1 MSTETPLILDPAPV
15 EGGDEVAPIR
25 VSWNQRALIFLHLNQ
40 PDSPA
45 YNMSLALKLDASFD
59 VDSMVE
65 VFKAALQAHP
75 PLRTG
80 YRLVGREIEAIEF
93 GVEAAEIILE
103 TAASDDACK
112 ARLDELSLK
121 PFDLTTGRVARLAIV
136 SSPVGDRFGL
146 VTIHHIAG
154 DHYTF
159 EQLLEELTAAWQG
172 KPAFADVDRDYQ
184 RWVRDEVDYIAS
196 AKGAAVLDK
205 WRDLLSENADKLQ
218 LPTDAPTSASQSFDG
233 GFVKDVWDDGLNTK
247 LRDLS
252 KANKVTRFITLMAGF
267 QLYLGALTGQ
277 DKFLLGTPSAGR
289 FSRADRSVIGYC
301 ANPLLAPVD
310 ISAAETFSSHLAD
323 TQRQIRDV
331 FALQRMPMAY
341 ALDQALTSRDNS
353 EMALAPC
360 FLTFIQERRREFAAD
375 YGYDLLWTQQRGAAH
390 ALNLLIYASGD
401 KLEALWRYDTALFR
415 QETVEGFARDFRH
428 FMRALC
434 DAPDAPLQNVRAE
447 AWHRNEPGAPEKAV
461 ETALDRVDQQPED
474 STAIQTGSD
483 TLTYLELRSSA
494 KGLAG
499 ALAER
504 GVARGDRVALV
515 IEDDRHRIIAM
526 LACWYAGAAYLPL
539 DPADPYRR
547 LEQLIDLADAK
558 LIISDVKPPL
568 EAEVLSPLEQASL
581 GEVRRPTAEDIAYV
595 IFTSGTTGKPKPVG
609 VPHLALVSYV
619 DGLIERIGCDPG
631 SSFAS
636 LAGPAADLGYSSLY
650 GALLSGGGLNVLPTE
665 AKLDATALAAHLKA
679 QPVDYLKITPSHF
692 EALLEADDD
701 ILPEKALILGGE
713 KPTSELVKS
722 VKTLRPDLR
731 IFNHY
736 GPTETTIGVAC
747 GEVSLGEAGDI
758 QLDGVIG
765 RALDGARL
773 HILDPMLTPV
783 PSGAIG
789 ELYVS
794 GDQLAHGY
802 LGASAQTA
810 DRFIPNPFGSVG
822 RLYRTGDRVRRIA
835 DGSIQFIGR
844 EDDQVKIRG
853 FRVELGEIERAVASL
868 DGVTQCAVVT
878 IGDSAKKL
886 VACFVGTAEQSNLAS
901 GLADMLPA
909 AMQPQYWLCLETLP
923 RLANG
928 KIDRKGLA
936 NVSLEAL
943 GSDKAREAPVS
954 DDATFSTLA
963 QIWQDVLNTADLAS
977 EDNFFALGGDS
988 ILSLQVVARAKKAG
1002 ISLKPK
1008 DLFIH
1013 QTLGDLAAFAARQSP
1028 ATESIQPAAEAQDSY
1043 PLTPIQ
1049 QWFFDT
1055 QPEAPAH
1062 WNQSLLLELPG
1073 VIDSS
1078 AFKLAVTGLLQ
1089 RHPILTGA
1097 FQQRD
1102 RNWKLVQRAI
1112 DDIDQITVIDT
1123 PPDMDAVK
1131 TRCAALE
1138 ESFSLNEGGLI
1149 RIAVLT
1155 DSSTS
1160 KPYLFAT
1167 AHHLII
1173 DAVSWRN
1180 VLSDLAVRITANPQT
1195 AAADWAGLLMAQ
1207 TEVTKDELTSAR
1219 GYLETFAPANTHHQY
1234 GRFADSARLSQK
1246 LDTRSAEALLV
1257 DAVAQLKLDPQDLMV
1272 AAFNRAWSEVT
1283 GENSVIIE
1291 LEGHGRA
1298 AETADLIGWFTHRYP
1313 VGFDNLTSDPSAA
1326 LVQTANAIRS
1336 VPDAAKRAVALRFGD
1351 NDLSPVRAP
1360 ISFNYLGETGE
1371 LGGAI
1376 PGVRRLEWPL
1386 DRMRAAGSHRLHGLN
1401 VTIEQVE
1408 SELRIS
1414 FDISPDYLPLPKAED
1429 LLTAFKDA
1437 LIHIGSIEHR
1447 SRLVSEVTA
1456 TDVSPE
1462 QLADIE
1468 VSLGDELEDV
1478 WPLTPVQEGMLLQ
1491 AELTGRNDLYT
1502 NVAMF
1507 EIGGIESADRLT
1519 KPWTQLIERHPVL
1532 RGQGVGV
1539 EGQNWFAVLKSAG
1552 PKIDIL
1558 DFSDLAPEEQDH
1570 KINSRFEAETR
1581 REFDL
1586 SDASLM
1592 HLTLCR
1598 LAKDRWRLIWT
1609 RHHLISDGW
1618 TSALLAFEALMLAS
1632 GGTLDA
1638 VPSSVSYFD
1647 WLNDQDVGAQRAYW
1661 EQIANAV
1668 RFDGQLHR
1676 ALAVGAPVT
1685 IEEQINPGLQTGLNA
1700 AAKRIGVSLSTCLH
1714 LGWALALSDTIGT
1727 THPLFGTVNAGRPPE
1742 VDGIDRIAGAFIQT
1756 LPAALQH
1763 NLSDRIETALQSL
1776 HRQLA
1781 EMRENG
1787 IVPLAELASMFSAG
1801 QTRLFDTLLIVENY
1815 PMEAEGLALGDLTAS
1830 LLQTDEKSDF
1840 PLTVQILPGERLRL
1854 LARTNGQVE
1863 RQTVEDLIVR
1873 FLRALEFLA
1882 SDTSEAI
1889 GAYFEHGHGRSPDKI
1904 ETLPTHQPWFASPH
1918 FRETLGENPEALF
1931 FQSGNQL
1938 ESVSGQDLLQDA
1950 RAIARAAIELMPD
1963 RDARIAVALE
1973 RTDWLPKT
1981 ILGLH
1986 MAGICYVP
1994 VDLSQ
1999 PEARRTQ
2006 VIELAGCEALIGEGG
2021 HLPSDLAAKGRA
2033 ILSEGGSWEPPT
2045 PHLDEL
2051 AYIIFTSGSTGEPKG
2066 VGVSY
2071 RAVSHLLETF
2081 AQSGSDVFG
2090 AGWMALTPLS
2100 FDIAYLELFAPLYHG
2115 GRLLLAPSD
2124 IATNGEA
2131 ILDFARNSRADIL
2144 QATPSS
2150 WSIISGALG
2159 EQPDALK
2166 NTALISGGEAL
2177 PGALANTLRSHGKS
2191 LWNVYGPTETC
2202 IWSSISR
2209 LDNALGDAAVAPLG
2223 QPFKGEGLYAL
2234 GAFLRPLGVGDSGD
2248 LWISGQ
2254 GLARGYVDRPDLT
2267 ADAFIPDPF
2276 GAPGTR
2282 MYRTGD
2288 RVKLGEDGV
2297 LHFLGRNDSQIKLR
2311 GHRIEVGEVESALAS
2326 APGVASGAVLHVD
2339 ADTARA
2345 RLVAYAVP
2353 TEMPVDETAWRA
2365 SIVDHLSD
2373 RLVDAAIPAQIM
2385 RLEEMPLTTSG
2396 KINRKALP
2404 APFIEQ
2410 AGGAPETEREIWLA
2424 AAWTDLLDLP
2434 DASIIGRETRFFE
2447 LGANSITAARLVARV
2462 KAELGIELPLVAI
2475 FEESALQKMASALD
2489 AAPGAQSDEEL
2500 AFMAELLDDLE

>member
-1 MSTETPLILDPAPV
+1 M
-15 EGGDEVAPIR
+15 
-25 VSWNQRALIFLHLNQ
+25 
-40 PDSPA
+40 
-45 YNMSLALKLDASFD
+45 
-59 VDSMVE
+59 
-65 VFKAALQAHP
+65 
-75 PLRTG
+75 
-80 YRLVGREIEAIEF
+80 
-93 GVEAAEIILE
+93 
-103 TAASDDACK
+103 
-112 ARLDELSLK
+112 
-121 PFDLTTGRVARLAIV
+121 
-136 SSPVGDRFGL
+136 
-146 VTIHHIAG
+146 
-154 DHYTF
+154 
-159 EQLLEELTAAWQG
+159 
-172 KPAFADVDRDYQ
+172 
-184 RWVRDEVDYIAS
+184 
-196 AKGAAVLDK
+196 
-205 WRDLLSENADKLQ
+205 
-218 LPTDAPTSASQSFDG
+218 
-233 GFVKDVWDDGLNTK
+233 
-247 LRDLS
+247 
-252 KANKVTRFITLMAGF
+252 
-267 QLYLGALTGQ
+267 TGQ

-360 FLTFIQERRREFAAD
+360 FFTFIQERRREFAAD

-401 KLEALWRYDTALFR
+401 KLEALWRYDMALFR

-434 DAPDAPLQNVRAE
+434 DAPDAPLQNVMAE

-461 ETALDRVDQQPED
+461 ETALDRVDQQSED

-504 GVARGDRVALV
+504 GVARGDRVALI
-515 IEDDRHRIIAM
+515 IEDDRQRMIAM

-581 GEVRRPTAEDIAYV
+581 GEVRRPTAEDIAYI
-595 IFTSGTTGKPKPVG
+595 IFTSGTTGTPKPVG
-609 VPHLALVSYV
+609 VPHRALVTYV
-619 DGLIERIGCDPG
+619 DGLIARIGIDSG

-636 LAGPAADLGYSSLY
+636 LAGPAADLGYTSLY
-650 GALLSGGGLNVLPTE
+650 GALLSGGVLHVLPTD
-665 AKLDATALAAHLKA
+665 AKLDATAFAAHLKA
-679 QPVDYLKITPSHF
+679 HPAEYLKITPSHF
-692 EALLEADDD
+692 EALLEADDR
-701 ILPEKALILGGE
+701 ILPDRALILGGE

-747 GEVSLGEAGDI
+747 GEISLSEAGDI

-765 RALDGARL
+765 RALEGVEL
-773 HILDPMLTPV
+773 QILDPMLTPV

-802 LGASAQTA
+802 LGAGAQTA
-810 DRFIPNPFGSVG
+810 DRFVPNPFGTGG
-822 RLYRTGDRVRRIA
+822 RLYRTGDRVRRLA
-835 DGSIQFIGR
+835 DAKIQFIGR
-844 EDDQVKIRG
+844 ADDQVKIRG
-853 FRVELGEIERAVASL
+853 FRVELGEIERALASL
-868 DGVTQCAVVT
+868 DGVKQCAVVT

-886 VACFVGTAEQSNLAS
+886 VACFVGSAEQSNLAS
-901 GLADMLPA
+901 GVADMLPA
-909 AMQPQYWLCLETLP
+909 AMQPHYWLCLETLP

-928 KIDRKGLA
+928 KINRKELA
-936 NVSLEAL
+936 DVSLETF
-943 GSDKAREAPVS
+943 GSGKAHEAPVS
-954 DDATFSTLA
+954 NDETFSTLA

-977 EDNFFALGGDS
+977 EDNFFSLGGDS

-1002 ISLKPK
+1002 IALKPK

-1013 QTLGDLAAFAARQSP
+1013 QTLGDLASFAARQSP
-1028 ATESIQPAAEAQDSY
+1028 VSREIEPVAEAQESY

-1049 QWFFDT
+1049 QWYFDT

-1073 VIDSS
+1073 PVG
-1078 AFKLAVTGLLQ
+1078 APVFKAAATGLLQ

-1097 FQQRD
+1097 FQRRD
-1102 RNWKLVQRAI
+1102 KNWKLVPGVI
-1112 DDIDQITVIDT
+1112 DDIDQIAVIDT
-1123 PPDMDAVK
+1123 LSDLDAVK
-1131 TRCAALE
+1131 TRCAMLE
-1138 ESFSLNEGGLI
+1138 KSFSLNKGGLI
-1149 RIAVLT
+1149 RIALLT

-1180 VLSDLAVRITANPQT
+1180 ILSDLAVWITANPQET
-1195 AAADWAGLLMAQ
+1195 DADWAGLQLAQ
-1207 TEVTKDELTSAR
+1207 TEVTSDELVSATA
-1219 GYLETFAPANTHHQY
+1219 YLETLASGEKDLQF
-1234 GRFADSARLSQK
+1234 GRFADSAGLTET
-1246 LDTRSAEALLV
+1246 LDSSSTAALLV
-1257 DAVAQLKLDPQDLMV
+1257 DAVARLKLDPQDLML
-1272 AAFNRAWSEVT
+1272 AAFNRAWGQVT

-1291 LEGHGRA
+1291 LEGHGRSA
-1298 AETADLIGWFTHRYP
+1298 DTANLIGWFTHRYP
-1313 VGFDNLTSDPSAA
+1313 VSFDALYTDPHAA

-1336 VPDAAKRAVALRFGD
+1336 VPDAAKRAVALRFGE
-1351 NDLSPVRAP
+1351 NNLAPVRAP

-1376 PGVRRLEWPL
+1376 PGVRRLDWPL
-1386 DRMRAAGSHRLHGLN
+1386 GRMRDPGSHRLHGLN

-1408 SELRIS
+1408 SELHIG
-1414 FDISPDYLPLPKAED
+1414 FDITPDYLPLPKTED

-1437 LIHIGSIEHR
+1437 LVDIGGIEHR
-1447 SRLVSEVTA
+1447 NRLVSEVTA
-1456 TDVSPE
+1456 TDISPE
-1462 QLADIE
+1462 ELTDIADR
-1468 VSLGDELEDV
+1468 LGDELEDV

-1507 EIGGIESADRLT
+1507 EIGRVESVESLT
-1519 KPWTQLIERHPVL
+1519 GPWAQLIERHPVL
-1532 RGQGVGV
+1532 RGQVV
-1539 EGQNWFAVLKSAG
+1539 SFEGQKWFAVLKSAE

-1558 DFSDLAPEEQDH
+1558 DLSDLTPDEQNDQ
-1570 KINSRFEAETR
+1570 INKRFEAETR

-1586 SDASLM
+1586 LHVPLM
-1592 HLTLCR
+1592 HITLCR
-1598 LAKDRWRLIWT
+1598 SADDQWRLIWT

-1618 TSALLAFEALMLAS
+1618 TSALLAFEALTLAS
-1632 GGTLDA
+1632 GGTLA
-1638 VPSSVSYFD
+1638 PVPASKGYFD
-1647 WLNDQDVGAQRAYW
+1647 WINDQDIDAQRAYW
-1661 EQIANAV
+1661 KQLTGAA
-1668 RFDGQLHR
+1668 RFDAQLPR
-1676 ALAVGAPVT
+1676 AGADGAPVT
-1685 IEEQINPGLQTGLNA
+1685 IEEQINPGLQTRLDA
-1700 AAKRIGVSLSTCLH
+1700 AVKQHGVSLSTCLH

-1756 LPAALQH
+1756 LPAALQL

-1776 HRQLA
+1776 HGRLA

-1787 IVPLAELASMFSAG
+1787 NVPLADLAGMFSAG

-1863 RQTVEDLIVR
+1863 RQIVEGLIR
-1873 FLRALEFLA
+1873 RLLQALDFLA

-1889 GAYFEHGHGRSPDKI
+1889 GAYFEHDLRRSPDKI
-1904 ETLPTHQPWFASPH
+1904 ETLPVNQPWFASRH
-1918 FRETLGENPEALF
+1918 FRETLGEKTDALL
-1931 FQSGNQL
+1931 FQSESGL
-1938 ESVSGQDLLQDA
+1938 ETVSGEDLLQDA
-1950 RAIARAAIELMPD
+1950 RAIARAVIELTRD
-1963 RDARIAVALE
+1963 RHARIAVALE

-2021 HLPSDLAAKGRA
+2021 HLPSDLAAQGRA
-2033 ILSEGGSWEPPT
+2033 FLSEDGSWEPPT

-2066 VGVSY
+2066 VGISY

-2081 AQSGSDVFG
+2081 AQSLPNVSG
-2090 AGWMALTPLS
+2090 ARWMALTPLS
-2100 FDIAYLELFAPLYHG
+2100 FDIAYLELFAPLYHR

-2131 ILDFARNSRADIL
+2131 ILDFTLKNNADIL

-2150 WSIISGALG
+2150 WSIISGALD

-2166 NTALISGGEAL
+2166 DTVLISGGEAL
-2177 PGALANTLRSHGKS
+2177 PSALANMLRSHGKS
-2191 LWNVYGPTETC
+2191 LCNVYGPTEAC
-2202 IWSSISR
+2202 IWSSIAR
-2209 LDNALGDAAVAPLG
+2209 LDNALGDASIAPLG
-2223 QPFKGEGLYAL
+2223 KPFKGEGLYAL
-2234 GAFLRPLGVGDSGD
+2234 DAFLRPLNIGDSGD

-2267 ADAFIPDPF
+2267 ADAFAPDPF

-2297 LHFLGRNDSQIKLR
+2297 LHFLGRSDSQIKLR
-2311 GHRIEVGEVESALAS
+2311 GHRIEIGEVEAALAS
-2326 APGVASGAVLHVD
+2326 APGIASGAVLHVD

-2353 TEMPVDETAWRA
+2353 IATPADETAWRA
-2365 SIVDHLSD
+2365 GIVEHLSS
-2373 RLVDAAIPAQIM
+2373 RLVDAAIPSQIM
-2385 RLEEMPLTTSG
+2385 CLDEMPLTSSG

-2410 AGGAPETEREIWLA
+2410 AGGTPETERETWLA

-2434 DASIIGRETRFFE
+2434 DAAIIGRETRFFE

-2462 KAELGIELPLVAI
+2462 KAELGIELLLVAI
-2475 FEESALQKMASALD
+2475 FEESALHKMASALD